1 MPRYI
6 DADALSD
13 WIVNEP
19 SKVGDKDIPL
29 NNEYDGS
36 TFRQIEILGH
46 IDTMPTADV
55 AKVVQCKDCKHYK
68 RSKVDPNRKMCWRKD
83 VDGFLV
89 CYDFYPTDY
98 CSYGERRK

>member
-6 DADALSD
+6 DADELIS

-36 TFRQIEILGH
+36 AFRQIEILGH
-46 IDTMPTADV
+46 IESMPTADV
-55 AKVVQCKDCKHYK
+55 VEVVRCENCFWHNNCLYEQQLGL
-68 RSKVDPNRKMCWRKD
+68 N
-83 VDGFLV
+83 GF
-89 CYDFYPTDY
+89 
-98 CSYGERRK
+98 CSYGERREDGSKL